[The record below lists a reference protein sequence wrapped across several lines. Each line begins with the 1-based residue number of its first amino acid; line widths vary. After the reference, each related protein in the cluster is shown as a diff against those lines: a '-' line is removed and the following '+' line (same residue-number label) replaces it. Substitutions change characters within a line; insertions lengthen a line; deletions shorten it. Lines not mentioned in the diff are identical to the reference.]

1 MKLTINRIAP
11 ALLLSVLALTGCK
24 TGDSTEPLP
33 NTGAPANDGNY
44 SGPPPATDDVQNFK
58 RTVWDNLVSTDRCGG
73 CHSTGG
79 QSPMFVHEGDIN
91 VAYAQA
97 NTVVNLTDPGQSL
110 MVTKVAGGHNC
121 WLSSDQA
128 CADTITSYIE
138 DWSGNSAGSVK
149 RIELKAP
156 AIKEPGATL
165 SFPEESSGFS
175 TTVYPVLATYCSS
188 CHIEGIQTPYI
199 ASNNVETAYSEA
211 KSRINL
217 ETPSASRLVERLR
230 EDFHNCWDDDCEG
243 SAQFMQDAIQLYA
256 SSLEP
261 DPVDPDL
268 VTSKALTLLGDG
280 LLANAGGRYEDNA
293 IALYEFKAGTGYT
306 AFDTSGVEPA
316 LHLNLT
322 GNVDWVGGWGIAIGG
337 AYEEERSGSRV
348 PNGKAQGSTS
358 ASRKLHDLL
367 TASGE
372 FSIEAWIVPGN
383 TTQEDARIITYSGAS
398 TARNVTLSQF
408 QQNYEV
414 LLRSSTADQNT
425 AFSTT
430 DGDNLLQASL
440 QHVVV
445 NYSPSQGRRIY
456 INGEDT
462 GEIDPEDAGLLN
474 EWDDSF
480 ALVMGNE
487 TDGNGLWEGTLRMVA
502 IHSRAL
508 TESQIKANFEV
519 GVGQKYYLLFNVS
532 DLVNIPESFIV
543 FEVSQFDS
551 YSYLFSAPFFISLDD
566 SQEPSGIHVR
576 GMRIGINGKEAV
588 VGQAYANLDTTLDN
602 ADYQPGIGQPLS
614 RLGTIVALE
623 KGPESDE
630 FFLTFENLNGHE
642 HVRTE
647 PALPAEPT
655 PSDGPE
661 TPHIGIKTF
670 DEINASM
677 SRMTGV
683 SVTQPDVAATFA
695 TVRQQLPTVENFGGF
710 LASQQMAITQ
720 MAIQYCDAMVNDT
733 AIRDGFFPDF
743 NFSQNANTAFDTT
756 GRSNVITP
764 LLDHFV
770 GVNLSTQPT
779 DMEMTDELNA
789 LMDRL
794 TTCAGTSSC
803 DAERTPTVVK
813 ASCAA
818 VLGSAVTVVQ

>member
-1 MKLTINRIAP
+1 MTRLAP

-24 TGDSTEPLP
+24 TGDSTESLP
-33 NTGAPANDGNY
+33 NTGTPSNAGNY
-44 SGPPPATDDVQNFK
+44 NGPPPATDDVQNFK
-58 RTVWDNLVSTDRCGG
+58 LAVWDNLVSTDRCGG

-79 QSPMFVHEGDIN
+79 QSPMFVHADDIN

-97 NTVVNLTDPGQSL
+97 NTVVNLDDPGRSL
-110 MVTKVAGGHNC
+110 LVAKVAGGHNC

-138 DWSGNSAGSVK
+138 AWSGNSAGSVK

-156 AIKEPGATL
+156 AIKDPGATK
-165 SFPEESSGFS
+165 SFPDSSSDFKTLIYDPLLVPFCGE
-175 TTVYPVLATYCSS
+175 
-188 CHIEGIQTPYI
+188 CHVEGIQTPYI
-199 ASNNVETAYSEA
+199 ASENVTTAYNEA
-211 KSRINL
+211 QSRINL
-217 ETPSASRLVERLR
+217 ENPALSRLVERLR
-230 EDFHNCWDDDCEG
+230 YDFHNCWDDDCAM
-243 SAQFMQDAIQLYA
+243 SADIMEMAIEDFANELDT
-256 SSLEP
+256 

-280 LLANAGGRYEDNA
+280 LVANAGGRYEDNA

-322 GNVDWVGGWGIAIGG
+322 GNVEWVGGWGIAIGG
-337 AYEEERSGSRV
+337 AYEDEQTGATV
-348 PNGKAQGSTS
+348 PNGKAQGGTS
-358 ASRKLHDLL
+358 ASRKLHNLL
-367 TASGE
+367 SASGE

-383 TTQEDARIITYSGAS
+383 TTQEDARIITYSGSS

-425 AFSTT
+425 AFSTA
-430 DGDNLLQASL
+430 DGDNRLQASL

-445 NYSPSQGRRIY
+445 NYTPSQGRRIY
-456 INGEDT
+456 INGEYT
-462 GEIDPEDAGLLN
+462 GDMDPEDAGLLN

-487 TDGNGLWEGTLRMVA
+487 TDGNSLWEGTLRMVA

-508 TESQIKANFEV
+508 TESQIKANFDV
-519 GVGQKYYLLFNVS
+519 GVGQKYYLLFSVS
-532 DLVNIPESFIV
+532 DLVDIPESFIV

-551 YSYLFSAPFFISLDD
+551 YSYLFSAPFFISLVD
-566 SQEPSGIHVR
+566 SQEPSGIPVK

-588 VGQAYANLDTTLDN
+588 VGQAYANLDMTLD
-602 ADYQPGIGQPLS
+602 DDEYRPGVGQPLS

-623 KGPESDE
+623 KGPEADE
-630 FFLTFENLNGHE
+630 FFLTFENLNGHD

-655 PSDGPE
+655 PSNGPE

-683 SVTQPDVAATFA
+683 SVTHPDVAETFA
-695 TVRQQLPTVENFGGF
+695 TVRQQLPSVETLGGF

-733 AIRDGFFPDF
+733 TLRGSFFPDF
-743 NFSQNANTAFDTT
+743 DFTESANTAFDTD
-756 GRSNVITP
+756 GRTSVITP
-764 LLDHFV
+764 LLDNFV
-770 GVNLSTQPT
+770 GDNLSTQPT
-779 DMEMTDELNA
+779 DVDVTDELNN

-794 TTCAGTSSC
+794 TTCTGSC
-803 DAERTPTVVK
+803 DADRTATVVK

>member
-1 MKLTINRIAP
+1 M
-11 ALLLSVLALTGCK
+11 
-24 TGDSTEPLP
+24 
-33 NTGAPANDGNY
+33 
-44 SGPPPATDDVQNFK
+44 Q
-58 RTVWDNLVSTDRCGG
+58 
-73 CHSTGG
+73 
-79 QSPMFVHEGDIN
+79 
-91 VAYAQA
+91 VA
-97 NTVVNLTDPGQSL
+97 
-110 MVTKVAGGHNC
+110 
-121 WLSSDQA
+121 
-128 CADTITSYIE
+128 IE
-138 DWSGNSAGSVK
+138 DYAAS
-149 RIELKAP
+149 I
-156 AIKEPGATL
+156 
-165 SFPEESSGFS
+165 S
-175 TTVYPVLATYCSS
+175 T
-188 CHIEGIQTPYI
+188 
-199 ASNNVETAYSEA
+199 
-211 KSRINL
+211 
-217 ETPSASRLVERLR
+217 
-230 EDFHNCWDDDCEG
+230 
-243 SAQFMQDAIQLYA
+243 
-256 SSLEP
+256 

-280 LLANAGGRYEDNA
+280 LVANAGGRYEDNA

-322 GNVDWVGGWGIAIGG
+322 GNVEWVGGWGIAIGG
-337 AYEEERSGSRV
+337 AYEDEETGATV
-348 PNGKAQGSTS
+348 PNGKAQGNTS
-358 ASRKLHDLL
+358 ASRKLHNLL

-383 TTQEDARIITYSGAS
+383 TTQEDARIITYSGSS

-414 LLRSSTADQNT
+414 LLRSSTAGQNT
-425 AFSTT
+425 AFSTA
-430 DGDNLLQASL
+430 DGENRLQASL

-445 NYSPSQGRRIY
+445 NYTPSQGRRIY
-456 INGEDT
+456 INGEYT
-462 GEIDPEDAGLLN
+462 GDMDPDDAGLLN

-487 TDGNGLWEGTLRMVA
+487 TDGNSLWEGTLRMVA

-508 TESQIKANFEV
+508 TESQIRANFDV
-519 GVGQKYYLLFNVS
+519 GVGQKYYLLFSVS

-566 SQEPSGIHVR
+566 SQEPSGISVK
-576 GMRIGINGKEAV
+576 GMRIGINGKEAA
-588 VGQAYANLDTTLDN
+588 VGQAYANLDMTLD
-602 ADYQPGIGQPLS
+602 DDEYEPGIGQPLS

-623 KGPESDE
+623 KGPEADG
-630 FFLTFENLNGHE
+630 FFLTFEDLNGHE

-655 PSDGPE
+655 PSNGPE

-683 SVTQPDVAATFA
+683 SVTHPDVAETFA
-695 TVRQQLPTVENFGGF
+695 TVRQQLPSVETLGGF

-733 AIRDGFFPDF
+733 TIRDSFFPDF
-743 NFSQNANTAFDTT
+743 NFAESANTAFDTA
-756 GRSNVITP
+756 GQRDNVIVP
-764 LLDHFV
+764 LLDGFV
-770 GVNLSTQPT
+770 GTGLSTQPT
-779 DMEMTDELNA
+779 NADITTELNN
-789 LMDRL
+789 LMD
-794 TTCAGTSSC
+794 TIAACANDDSC
-803 DAERTPTVVK
+803 DANRTPTVVK